1 MSNEEYIFK
10 KLEKLSPV
18 DKILSDKIVKSL
30 GKEWATPKEVADY
43 LGRHINT
50 IYEKINNEE
59 ILSRKIGVRRVIYTP
74 SIILIME

>member
-1 MSNEEYIFK
+1 MSNEEYILK
-10 KLEKLSPV
+10 KLENLSPV
-18 DKILSDKIVKSL
+18 NRAISERIVKSL

-43 LGRHINT
+43 LGRYINT
-50 IYEKINNEE
+50 IYEKINNGE